1 MDARRKRLLYRFQH
15 CGMKENDIL
24 LGGFAERH
32 IDSLDDDEVAS
43 FEALLDETDNDLYN
57 WFTGREPL
65 PARIDNALTRKI
77 VEDCARH

>member
-1 MDARRKRLLYRFQH
+1 MDARRKRLLYRFTH

-32 IDSLDDDEVAS
+32 VDALDETEVEL
-43 FEALLDETDNDLYN
+43 FEALLAENDNDLYN

-65 PARIDNALTRKI
+65 PARLDNPLTRKI
-77 VEDCARH
+77 IEDCADR

>member
-32 IDSLDDDEVAS
+32 VADLDEEEVRL
-43 FEALLDETDNDLYN
+43 FEALLDENDNDLYN

-65 PARIDNALTRKI
+65 PGRLDNALTRKI
-77 VEDCARH
+77 IEDCANR

>member
-15 CGMKENDIL
+15 CGMKENDFL
-24 LGGFAERH
+24 LGEFAARH
-32 IDSLDDDEVAS
+32 VESLSEDELGL

-65 PARIDNALTRKI
+65 PARLDNPLTRKI
-77 VEDCARH
+77 VEDCANR